1 MKKEETRLINI
12 QLYTLFFSLLSV
24 LISIALTLNEK
35 LNLED
40 KKTFINNKDNYNTT
54 LFNRILIL
62 AISISF
68 LYINYKSYN
77 LAKKKKENINN
88 YQLQVLVA
96 LISVIASLISL
107 YVVSRSKK
115 DDMNANY
122 Q

>member
-24 LISIALTLNEK
+24 LISIALTFNEK

>member
-1 MKKEETRLINI
+1 MKKEEMRLINI

-24 LISIALTLNEK
+24 LISIALTFNEK